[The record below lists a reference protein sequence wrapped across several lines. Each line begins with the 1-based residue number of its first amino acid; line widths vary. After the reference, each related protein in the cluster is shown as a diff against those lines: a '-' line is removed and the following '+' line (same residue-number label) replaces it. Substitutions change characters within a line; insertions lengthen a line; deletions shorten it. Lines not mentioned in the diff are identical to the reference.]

1 MIQVVVGDPAGAS
14 NEAVARS
21 VGTDLEPCTP
31 VDERIG
37 TRAGEAVLARLRA
50 FGEVPVGGAL
60 VTPAGGLDAAFL
72 IHLVLRS
79 AEEPISEER
88 VARAFL
94 NGLRQAADW
103 GVRSIAIPPL
113 GTGAGNLDPEVVA
126 EVMCA
131 VFERH
136 ALETDLPQ
144 EVVFMVGTDYEEEVF
159 TRAAARR
166 RPPGE
171 GVPPAVPQ

>member
-1 MIQVVVGDPAGAS
+1 VIRVVVGDPVGAS
-14 NEAVARS
+14 SEAVARS

-37 TRAGEAVLARLRA
+37 ERAGEAVLAQLRA

-60 VTPAGGLDAAFL
+60 LTPAGGLGAAFL
-72 IHLVLRS
+72 IHLVVRS

-88 VARAFL
+88 VARALL

-103 GVRSIAIPPL
+103 GIRSIALPPL

-126 EVMCA
+126 ETMCT

-136 ALETDLPQ
+136 ALETDLPR
-144 EVVFMVGTDYEEEVF
+144 EVVFMVANAYEEEVF

-166 RPPGE
+166 WPPGE
-171 GVPPAVPQ
+171 GVGPVVPQ

>member
-1 MIQVVVGDPAGAS
+1 M
-14 NEAVARS
+14 EAVARS
-21 VGTDLEPCTP
+21 VGTDLEPCTQ

-37 TRAGEAVLARLRA
+37 TRAGEAILARLRA

-60 VTPAGGLDAAFL
+60 VTPAGGLGAAFL

-88 VARAFL
+88 VARALL

-103 GVRSIAIPPL
+103 GVQAIAMPPL
-113 GTGAGNLDPEVVA
+113 GTGAGNLDPEIVA
-126 EVMCA
+126 ELMCT

-136 ALETDLPQ
+136 AREADLPR
-144 EVVFMVGTDYEEEVF
+144 EMVLMVTTDYEEEVF

-171 GVPPAVPQ
+171 EVQPVVPQ